1 MLRLSKLRVENFG
14 PYKDLQEVVFPNTDG
29 VVLVYG
35 ENMRGKTTLLNAF
48 RYALFGRFIG
58 RGQAQI
64 PIHKIG
70 NWEAAEEGN
79 YGFKVELEFS
89 FGPDL
94 YVLTRTCTP
103 RVPKPENDSDYERQS
118 FLTKDGKHLNPD
130 QAQHTL
136 SVLMPEDVSRFFLF
150 DGEL

>member
-1 MLRLSKLRVENFG
+1 MLRLSKLRLENFG
-14 PYKDLQEVVFPNTDG
+14 PYKDLQEIVFPNTDG

-79 YGFKVELEFS
+79 YGFKVEWSFPLAQISTFS
-89 FGPDL
+89 RGHAGRGFRNP
-94 YVLTRTCTP
+94 RTI
-103 RVPKPENDSDYERQS
+103 
-118 FLTKDGKHLNPD
+118 
-130 QAQHTL
+130 
-136 SVLMPEDVSRFFLF
+136 
-150 DGEL
+150 